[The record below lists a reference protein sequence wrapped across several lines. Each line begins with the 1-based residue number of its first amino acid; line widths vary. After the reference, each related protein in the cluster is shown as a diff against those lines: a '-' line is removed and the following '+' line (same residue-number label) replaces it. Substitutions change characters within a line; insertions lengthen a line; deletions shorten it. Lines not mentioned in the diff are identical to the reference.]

1 MCKINQSNLLNVD
14 SIQKC
19 TTTSLLCKNK
29 KTILSKIKIHQT
41 NNFAKRWHLCLCR
54 NSMKTCLLLVFDP
67 NFFFKERIS
76 QLLFSRGHLTATEQR
91 LCGITISVIS
101 IAFVYKCTVISR
113 KKIFSR
119 TKKDPVSDFMYCLQ
133 T

>member
-1 MCKINQSNLLNVD
+1 MAFMP
-14 SIQKC
+14 
-19 TTTSLLCKNK
+19 
-29 KTILSKIKIHQT
+29 LSEFYENMSPVGLWSQ
-41 NNFAKRWHLCLCR
+41 L
-54 NSMKTCLLLVFDP
+54 
-67 NFFFKERIS
+67 FFKERIS